1 MSPKVSYFTEGM
13 AQGGRDVRRTLDFSV
28 AQAMSTS
35 FPALPLSIPERREWL
50 RGYAA
55 GLLQGLSGTRPRNET
70 TPVTKEEEGTAH

>member
-1 MSPKVSYFTEGM
+1 
-13 AQGGRDVRRTLDFSV
+13 
-28 AQAMSTS
+28 MSTS